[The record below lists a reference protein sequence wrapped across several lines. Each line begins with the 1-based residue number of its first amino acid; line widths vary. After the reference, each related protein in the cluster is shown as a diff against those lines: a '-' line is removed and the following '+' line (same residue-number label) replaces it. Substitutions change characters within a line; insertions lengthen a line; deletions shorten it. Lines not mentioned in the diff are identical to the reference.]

1 MNNKVIE
8 NKAIKILDSSN
19 LGVLSTSHNNIPNSR
34 YMIFYNDGLT
44 LYSKTD
50 IDSNKI
56 EEFKNN
62 PRAHVLIGY
71 SDTNDHS
78 FLEIDGEVSI
88 SEDPKI
94 IDWIWNNQDKSFFN
108 SKQDD
113 NLCIIQVKPKIIKV
127 MNSNDLD
134 SPETIVFD

>member
-19 LGVLSTSHNNIPNSR
+19 LGVLSTAHNNIPNSR

-113 NLCIIQVKPKIIKV
+113 NLCIIQVNPKIIKV

-134 SPETIVFD
+134 SPETIIFD

>member
-19 LGVLSTSHNNIPNSR
+19 LGVLSTAHNNIPNSR

>member
-8 NKAIKILDSSN
+8 NKAMKILDVSN
-19 LGVLSTSHNNIPNSR
+19 LGVLSTAHNNIPNSR
-34 YMIFYNDGLT
+34 YMIFYNDGLI

-113 NLCIIQVKPKIIKV
+113 NLCIIKVKPKIIKV

>member
-19 LGVLSTSHNNIPNSR
+19 LGVLSTAHNNIPNSR

-62 PRAHVLIGY
+62 PRAHILIGY

-94 IDWIWNNQDKSFFN
+94 IDWIWNNQDKSFFH

-113 NLCIIQVKPKIIKV
+113 NLCIIQVNPKIIKV

-134 SPETIVFD
+134 SPETIIFD